1 MSDTPSVTAIVGDIT
16 SMTTDAIVN
25 AANTDLWMGGGVA
38 GAIKRAAG
46 EEVKRE
52 AVAQGP
58 IALGEAVGTS
68 AGRLPNRAIIHTAAM
83 GYDGTGRM
91 LVPTR
96 ESIAG
101 ATRAALVVA
110 DELGL
115 ESIAFPALGTG
126 VGGFD
131 LAEAAEVMV
140 ETVTRYLSEPDHHVH
155 LVVFVLRN
163 ENARQSFAEAIDQGG
178 FVA

>member
-1 MSDTPSVTAIVGDIT
+1 MAASPSVTAVVGDIT
-16 SMTTDAIVN
+16 RLGTDAIVN

-46 EEVKRE
+46 PEVELE

-68 AGRLPNRAIIHTAAM
+68 AGRLSNRAIIHAAAM
-83 GYDGTGRM
+83 GYDAAGR
-91 LVPTR
+91 LIAPTR

-101 ATRAALVVA
+101 ATRAALAVA
-110 DELGL
+110 DRLGL
-115 ESIAFPALGTG
+115 ESIGFPALGTG

-140 ETVTRYLSEPDHHVH
+140 ETVTRYLSEPDHHVRV
-155 LVVFVLRN
+155 VVFVLRN
-163 ENARQSFAEAIDQGG
+163 ENARQTFEEAIDQGG